1 MKSWI
6 QEISEKYIEQR
17 IFIRKDLHED
27 YIKLNENEKFNLL
40 MSNVVLH
47 LQEEL
52 KTICGIDY
60 NSLNKT
66 QLNSIFN
73 ILLKEASNSFNAG
86 NAMGGDGGDADS
98 STSFENGEE
107 KPQKPRKPRAPR
119 TRAQKDKRN
128 AAERA
133 KRAKAK
139 KEKASATGGDGGSAK
154 GGTVGNVSQN
164 AADITGNDN
173 VSVQGTGNV
182 TTVDNRRVRST
193 RRVDRSD
200 RRRITINYGGSNN
213 SSSGGGQKPVYRVE
227 RKLKSVIGPI
237 TRAIGVARGVG
248 SGLDSMFGGAG
259 GVLKGAEQI
268 GTSLTPRTLRQRQN
282 AAIFANLN
290 PQQKKQL
297 GDLSPEDLADVLRRN
312 KEK

>member
-6 QEISEKYIEQR
+6 HEISEKYIEQR

-40 MSNVVLH
+40 ISNVVLH

-60 NSLNKT
+60 NSLNET

-86 NAMGGDGGDADS
+86 NAMGGDGGDADL
-98 STSFENGEE
+98 STSSENGEE
-107 KPQKPRKPRAPR
+107 KPKIPGKPRPPR
-119 TRAQKDKRN
+119 TRAQKDRKN
-128 AAERA
+128 AAARA
-133 KRAKAK
+133 RRAEK
-139 KEKASATGGDGGSAK
+139 KKQKASATGGDGGSAK
-154 GGTVGNVSQN
+154 GGTVRDVSQN
-164 AADITGNDN
+164 AADIIGNDN
-173 VSVQGTGNV
+173 VSVQGTGNK
-182 TTVDNRRVRST
+182 TTINNTSDN
-193 RRVDRSD
+193 SD
-200 RRRITINYGGSNN
+200 RRQITFNYGGSNN
-213 SSSGGGQKPVYRVE
+213 SSGGGQKPVYRVE

-282 AAIFANLN
+282 ASIFANLN
-290 PQQKKQL
+290 SQQKKQL
-297 GDLSPEDLADVLRRN
+297 QDLDPEDIADILRRRG
-312 KEK
+312 K